1 MGRILKHNYKI
12 TAKILL
18 RIRVLHLKWYEYY
31 FEHLFWNNSNLCYVF
46 RMEDE
51 VPHPQ
56 NKM

>member
-12 TAKILL
+12 TAKIIL
-18 RIRVLHLKWYEYY
+18 RIRVLHLNWFKYY
-31 FEHLFWNNSNLCYVF
+31 FDHLFWNNSSLYYVF